1 MANRDGITWLKDKQD
16 VIVLVNRSRKNY
28 ILELPTGMYRLDAG
42 RRMRT
47 MRSILNIGQI
57 QELVSGGQLAVEE

>member
-1 MANRDGITWLKDKQD
+1 MANRDGITWLKDKKD
-16 VIVLVNRSRKNY
+16 VIVLVNRSGKNY

-57 QELVSGGQLAVEE
+57 QKLVSGGQLAVEE